1 MSILPACMY
10 VHHVGAR
17 CPWRPEADIRALETT
32 VTNSCE
38 PPCVCWKQN
47 LSPLEEKPN
56 TEPSFYTPS
65 FYFKYICYI
74 PAIPEKNREGP
85 TNLSRHQLQ
94 YSF

>member
-47 LSPLEEKPN
+47 LSPLEEELVFLRV
-56 TEPSFYTPS
+56 EPPLQLPTPFNVS
-65 FYFKYICYI
+65 SMAIKYLQ
-74 PAIPEKNREGP
+74 ALHLV
-85 TNLSRHQLQ
+85 LSGI
-94 YSF
+94 